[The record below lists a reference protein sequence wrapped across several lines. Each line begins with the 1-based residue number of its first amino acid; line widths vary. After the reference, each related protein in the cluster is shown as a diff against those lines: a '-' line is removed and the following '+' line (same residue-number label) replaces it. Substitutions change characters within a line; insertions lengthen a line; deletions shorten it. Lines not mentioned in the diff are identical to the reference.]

1 MIINI
6 ENIDM
11 ELFARD
17 ICNEL
22 NDDGLIK
29 LITDIDLNVAEWG
42 FTKKL
47 YNYFKKEME
56 KCPN

>member
-6 ENIDM
+6 ENIDI

-22 NDDGLIK
+22 DDNALTK
-29 LITDIDLNVAEWG
+29 LITDIDLNIAEWD

-47 YNYFKKEME
+47 YNYFKKEMK
-56 KCPN
+56 KCPK